1 MKKKIYIAYTGGT
14 IGMKKS
20 KKGYIPIS
28 GFLQKQI
35 KYMPEFYKKEIP
47 KFTIY
52 EYQPLIDSSNMT
64 PKNWQKIA
72 YDIQKNY
79 KKYHGF
85 IILHGTDTMSYTASA
100 LSFILKN
107 LNKPIIIT
115 GSQIPLSEVRSDGR
129 QNLLNS
135 LFIAA
140 HYPIN
145 EVTLF
150 FHNKLYRG
158 NRTTKMHANGL
169 NAFSSPN
176 LHPLLK
182 IGVNIKTTYNRK
194 SIYKEKKLHVYN
206 ISSQP
211 INVLTIYPGISN
223 QIIKNCLLKPTKGLI
238 LYTYGTGNAPQ
249 NKKFLMLLNKALKKK
264 IIILNLTQ
272 CFSGRV
278 NMNNYLTGK
287 TLINSG
293 IISGKDLTLEAAITK
308 LHFLFSQNFS
318 FNTIKKK
325 IKENLRGEMTDSDKY
340 NF

>member
-20 KKGYIPIS
+20 KQGYIPIS

-35 KYMPEFYKKEIP
+35 KNMPEFYKKEMPI
-47 KFTIY
+47 FTIH

-64 PKNWQKIA
+64 PKNWKKIA
-72 YDIQKNY
+72 YDIRKNY
-79 KKYHGF
+79 KKYDGF

-100 LSFILKN
+100 LSFILEN
-107 LNKPIIIT
+107 LNKPVIIT

-176 LHPLLK
+176 LHPLLE
-182 IGVNIKTTYNRK
+182 IGIDIK
-194 SIYKEKKLHVYN
+194 YKYKKLKNKKNHNLLVHN

-211 INVLTIYPGISN
+211 ITVLTIYPGISN
-223 QIIKNCLLKPTKGLI
+223 KIIKNCLLKPTKGVI

-249 NKKFLMLLNKALKKK
+249 NKKFLKQLHKAAQKK

-278 NMNNYLTGK
+278 NMNNYFTGK
-287 TLINSG
+287 TLFTSG

-318 FNTIKKK
+318 FNIIKEQIKK
-325 IKENLRGEMTDSDKY
+325 NLRGEITDS
-340 NF
+340 N

>member
-35 KYMPEFYKKEIP
+35 KNMPEFYKKEMPI
-47 KFTIY
+47 FTIH

-64 PKNWQKIA
+64 PKNWKKIA

-79 KKYHGF
+79 KKYDGF

-100 LSFILKN
+100 LSFILEN
-107 LNKPIIIT
+107 LNKPVIIT

-158 NRTTKMHANGL
+158 NRTTKMNANGL

-176 LHPLLK
+176 LHPLLE
-182 IGVNIKTTYNRK
+182 IGIDIK
-194 SIYKEKKLHVYN
+194 YKYKKLKNKKNQNLLVHN

-211 INVLTIYPGISN
+211 ITVLTIYPGISN
-223 QIIKNCLLKPTKGLI
+223 KIIRNCLLKPTKGVI

-249 NKKFLMLLNKALKKK
+249 NKKFLKQLHKAAQKK

-278 NMNNYLTGK
+278 NMNNYFTGK
-287 TLINSG
+287 TLFTSG

-318 FNTIKKK
+318 FNIIKEQIKKN
-325 IKENLRGEMTDSDKY
+325 IRGEITDS
-340 NF
+340 N

>member
-20 KKGYIPIS
+20 KKGYIPIP

-35 KYMPEFYKKEIP
+35 KNMPEFYKTEIP
-47 KFTIY
+47 IFIIN
-52 EYQPLIDSSNMT
+52 EYRPLIDSSNMT
-64 PKNWQKIA
+64 PKNWKKIA
-72 YDIQKNY
+72 YDIQKKY
-79 KKYHGF
+79 KKYDGF

-100 LSFILKN
+100 LSFILEN

-129 QNLLNS
+129 QNLINA

-145 EVTLF
+145 EVTLL

-176 LHPLLK
+176 LHPLLEIGIDIKYIKRKLPKK
-182 IGVNIKTTYNRK
+182 I
-194 SIYKEKKLHVYN
+194 KKNLIVHN

-223 QIIKNCLLKPTKGLI
+223 KIIKNCLLKPTKGLI

-249 NKKFLMLLNKALKKK
+249 NKKFLMQLHKAAQKK

-278 NMNNYLTGK
+278 NMNNYFTGK
-287 TLINSG
+287 TLFTSG

-308 LHFLFSQNFS
+308 LHFLFSQKFS
-318 FNTIKKK
+318 FNLIKTK
-325 IKENLRGEMTDSDKY
+325 IQKNLRGEITDSS
-340 NF
+340 

>member
-20 KKGYIPIS
+20 HKGYIPIS

-35 KYMPEFYKKEIP
+35 KNIPEFYKKEIP
-47 KFTIY
+47 TFTIN
-52 EYQPLIDSSNMT
+52 EYQPLIDSSNIT
-64 PKNWQKIA
+64 PQNWTNIA

-79 KKYHGF
+79 KKYDGF

-100 LSFILKN
+100 LSFILEN

-115 GSQIPLSEVRSDGR
+115 GSQIPLSEIKSDGR
-129 QNLLNS
+129 KNLLNS

-140 HYPIN
+140 HYPIH

-158 NRTTKMHANGL
+158 NRTTKMHANKL

-176 LHPLLK
+176 LNPLLK
-182 IGVNIKTTYNRK
+182 IGINIQY
-194 SIYKEKKLHVYN
+194 IKKNVLNTKNENLIVHN
-206 ISSQP
+206 IASQP

-223 QIIKNCLLKPTKGLI
+223 KIIKNCLLKPTKGLI

-249 NKKFLMLLNKALKKK
+249 NKKFLIQLHKAIQKK

-272 CFSGRV
+272 CFSGTV
-278 NMNNYLTGK
+278 NMKNYFTGN
-287 TLINSG
+287 TLFNSG

-318 FNTIKKK
+318 FNLIKQKIKK
-325 IKENLRGEMTDSDKY
+325 NLRGEITDSH
-340 NF
+340 